1 MATLVSV
8 TDRVWECPQRCG
20 FRLQLRL
27 TSAYVSHAGLCDFG
41 LVSQD
46 AGATPPVALLCYCR
60 SEEVALVSRQRDTE
74 AASAGSRLASTKPN
88 EVKAPL
94 AKVNGAADAA
104 ADSSSS
110 SIVQRI
116 WEDVLKLATGVGSMS
131 SNGSSAVIPG
141 PTAAATAGEAA
152 QMRRKALE
160 LIEVVLR
167 AGLVAP
173 WTAVAPLV
181 AQLTDEAVDTRQ
193 AALKVCAV
201 GGTWYQS
208 FVVTKTLHVDHF
220 GL

>member
-1 MATLVSV
+1 ML
-8 TDRVWECPQRCG
+8 
-20 FRLQLRL
+20 
-27 TSAYVSHAGLCDFG
+27 
-41 LVSQD
+41 
-46 AGATPPVALLCYCR
+46 R
-60 SEEVALVSRQRDTE
+60 SEEAALVSRQKDTE
-74 AASAGSRLASTKPN
+74 AASAGSRLASTKPS
-88 EVKAPL
+88 EAKAPL

-116 WEDVLKLATGVGSMS
+116 WEDVLKLATGVGGMS
-131 SNGSSAVIPG
+131 NSASAAVTPG
-141 PTAAATAGEAA
+141 PAPAAATAAEAA

-193 AALKVCAV
+193 AALKVC
-201 GGTWYQS
+201 
-208 FVVTKTLHVDHF
+208 
-220 GL
+220 